1 MDLHRLQQQLE
12 LNLSSIDAEGQT
24 LEKAQNAV
32 KSNIRE
38 NRRRLTSSYL
48 STGNIS
54 SNDSTEAIDQDRQR
68 LVKALQAIQRK
79 LEDLGDKYSTLLRE
93 HREAVLN
100 YEMVIEQ
107 DRIMKEA
114 KQRALAIVKLAAK
127 LEEEEKEHRRKGG
140 MNLNAS
146 EFMPATFVLYEHLK
160 KTAKTILK
168 QKQKMQT
175 KIQDWM
181 IVQYV

>member
-24 LEKAQNAV
+24 LEKSQNAV

-107 DRIMKEA
+107 ERIMKEGNN
-114 KQRALAIVKLAAK
+114 V
-127 LEEEEKEHRRKGG
+127 H
-140 MNLNAS
+140 
-146 EFMPATFVLYEHLK
+146 
-160 KTAKTILK
+160 
-168 QKQKMQT
+168 
-175 KIQDWM
+175 
-181 IVQYV
+181 